1 MTLINAMRLKAAC
14 KDPEFFIVRWRP
26 GQTDEDATTFFC
38 QQLIYQVCVWVGVCV
53 CGGGGALASLLFL
66 RKHTTT
72 FYFSSECGWGGGGS
86 DPSESAHDLC
96 ITLLSLFSLLH

>member
-1 MTLINAMRLKAAC
+1 MKMQQR
-14 KDPEFFIVRWRP
+14 FFVNNSFTRCVC
-26 GQTDEDATTFFC
+26 GC
-38 QQLIYQVCVWVGVCV
+38 VCV
-53 CGGGGALASLLFL
+53 GGGGALASLLFL